1 MTLRRNAKVAVAA
14 IAFAALVIAG
24 MLVKSPR
31 VQAQSSGDD
40 QESRIERG
48 FDIAPV
54 PLNLEGKNRPLVG
67 LGSYL
72 VNAIAG
78 CNDCHS
84 AGPSTPVCSR
94 RKPILRSADQD
105 RSSNLPGRRAGFRSF
120 GSYAR
125 LPTYCFT
132 ELNPGQ
138 NRPSRRRPLV
148 PRVSSDLEDGS
159 GSGSLTSALF
169 RDCDHQLSSATF
181 RWKSF
186 ADYALAYAPEH
197 D

>member
-84 AGPSTPVCSR
+84 AGPSTQFVAGGNPYFVSR
-94 RKPILRSADQD
+94 PRSIQQLTWAAGRISVLWFLRPAPHILFH
-105 RSSNLPGRRAGFRSF
+105 G
-120 GSYAR
+120 
-125 LPTYCFT
+125 T
-132 ELNPGQ
+132 
-138 NRPSRRRPLV
+138 
-148 PRVSSDLEDGS
+148 
-159 GSGSLTSALF
+159 
-169 RDCDHQLSSATF
+169 
-181 RWKSF
+181 
-186 ADYALAYAPEH
+186 
-197 D
+197 